1 MSLASLLGR
10 PIARVPDE
18 EPRGGITP
26 PGSAADSLSETA
38 ERRGSTGPLTP
49 APPPRGWVRHPGE
62 IPSEPDRGFYLRFGK
77 RGLDLVLGGLATLL
91 LLPLFVLCAL
101 AIKLDTP
108 GPVIYSS
115 PRVGRGGRIFTFYK
129 LRSMVHGA
137 DRTRQQIAHLNE
149 VSGPVFKIARDPRIT
164 RVGRL
169 LRRSSVD
176 ELPQILN
183 VLKGEMTLVGPR
195 PPIPEEV
202 AQYEPWQLRRL
213 SVAPGITC
221 LWQISGRSRLGFDEW
236 MRLDM
241 EYVERRSFT
250 LDLKILARTIPAVLG
265 GKGAY

>member
-1 MSLASLLGR
+1 
-10 PIARVPDE
+10 
-18 EPRGGITP
+18 
-26 PGSAADSLSETA
+26 
-38 ERRGSTGPLTP
+38 
-49 APPPRGWVRHPGE
+49 
-62 IPSEPDRGFYLRFGK
+62 
-77 RGLDLVLGGLATLL
+77 
-91 LLPLFVLCAL
+91 
-101 AIKLDTP
+101 
-108 GPVIYSS
+108 
-115 PRVGRGGRIFTFYK
+115 
-129 LRSMVHGA
+129 MVHGA

-213 SVAPGITC
+213 SVTPGISC

-241 EYVERRSFT
+241 EYVERRGFT
-250 LDLKILARTIPAVLG
+250 LDVKILARTIPAVLG